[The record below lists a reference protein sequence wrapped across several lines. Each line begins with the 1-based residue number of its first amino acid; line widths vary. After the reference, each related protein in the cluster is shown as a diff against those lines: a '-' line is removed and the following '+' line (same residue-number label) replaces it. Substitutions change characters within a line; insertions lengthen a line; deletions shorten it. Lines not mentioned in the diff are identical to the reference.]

1 MAAIARGL
9 HIEGWL
15 SRLLKAKNAPS
26 WLVLAGLYLPFLAIF
41 VATYFVQIPIE
52 WLAPLIG
59 TDFYRS
65 IYDNYLSI
73 EDAYSTFAANQF
85 VTLRLL
91 AIPTVPLLILA
102 GLPLTPAA
110 SSYILL
116 KLSFRRIAVL
126 WCMFFTLVWAGVY
139 GTYWSS
145 DALDIARLTTLRATT
160 ADGALALYW
169 FLTVA
174 SVPMFALFSIWGG
187 LAILRVG
194 WSSRRDEL

>member
-1 MAAIARGL
+1 MA
-9 HIEGWL
+9 GWL

-26 WLVLAGLYLPFLAIF
+26 WLFLAGLYLPLLAIF
-41 VATYFVQIPIE
+41 VATYFVQVPIR

-73 EDAYSTFAANQF
+73 EDAYSTFAASQF

-110 SSYILL
+110 SSAILL
-116 KLSFRRIAVL
+116 KMSFPRIAAM
-126 WCMFFTLVWAGVY
+126 WCISFVLVWAAVY
-139 GTYWSS
+139 GTYWNPE
-145 DALDIARLTTLRATT
+145 ALSTAKRTT
-160 ADGALALYW
+160 ADGALAQYW
-169 FLTVA
+169 FIIVA

-187 LAILRVG
+187 LAILRTG
-194 WSSRRDEL
+194 WNSGQDES